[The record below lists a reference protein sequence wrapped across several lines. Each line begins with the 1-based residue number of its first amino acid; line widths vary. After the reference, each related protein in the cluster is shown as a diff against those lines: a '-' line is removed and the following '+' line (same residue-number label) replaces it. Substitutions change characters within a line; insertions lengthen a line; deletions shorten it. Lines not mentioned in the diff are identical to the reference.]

1 MNSHKYYIISA
12 NAAVMEEGVALI
24 SVNGFRERL
33 TTKLCLLPHS
43 CFGAIL
49 EKFSLAS
56 FPIDICDKQYY
67 AITLR
72 LFTPSEIVCPR
83 FHGSLLEP

>member
-33 TTKLCLLPHS
+33 TTKMRLFPHS

-72 LFTPSEIVCPR
+72 LFTPSELVCPR